1 MTRAESRLACGQG
14 PPTANC
20 SATIVCWHATCASD
34 DGQVALRSGALVQ
47 RRFALIARW
56 RAQQSSEFREVRNM
70 ATSKRGPE
78 PGSQKAKHG
87 GQAVR
92 EKYGPE
98 FYSKIGKKGGE
109 AVKEKLG
116 PSFYAE
122 IGKKGGES
130 TKRQQGPE
138 FYSRI
143 GKKGGERG
151 RGTPKQQ
158 ARDRAAAQQRP

>member
-1 MTRAESRLACGQG
+1 MERVACVGRATHERRMRLGISPG
-14 PPTANC
+14 SVRT
-20 SATIVCWHATCASD
+20 H
-34 DGQVALRSGALVQ
+34 
-47 RRFALIARW
+47 
-56 RAQQSSEFREVRNM
+56 REVHINM

-98 FYSKIGKKGGE
+98 FYSRIGKKGGE
-109 AVKEKLG
+109 AVKEKRG
-116 PSFYAE
+116 PAFYAE

-151 RGTPKQQ
+151 RAVPKPGSSK
-158 ARDRAAAQQRP
+158 R

>member
-1 MTRAESRLACGQG
+1 MFSMVG
-14 PPTANC
+14 
-20 SATIVCWHATCASD
+20 ATLVTLVC
-34 DGQVALRSGALVQ
+34 RSVSPRCTLGISGSKSL
-47 RRFALIARW
+47 
-56 RAQQSSEFREVRNM
+56 REVELSM
-70 ATSKRGPE
+70 ANNKRGPE

-109 AVKEKLG
+109 TVKEKRG
-116 PSFYAE
+116 PQFYAE

-130 TKRQQGPE
+130 TKRQQGSE

-143 GKKGGERG
+143 GKKGGEHG
-151 RGTPKQQ
+151 
-158 ARDRAAAQQRP
+158 RAASEKE

>member
-1 MTRAESRLACGQG
+1 
-14 PPTANC
+14 
-20 SATIVCWHATCASD
+20 
-34 DGQVALRSGALVQ
+34 
-47 RRFALIARW
+47 
-56 RAQQSSEFREVRNM
+56 M

-98 FYSKIGKKGGE
+98 FYS
-109 AVKEKLG
+109 
-116 PSFYAE
+116 
-122 IGKKGGES
+122 
-130 TKRQQGPE
+130 
-138 FYSRI
+138 RI

-158 ARDRAAAQQRP
+158 SSRESREG